1 VTSLPVTTERQKT
14 IATLQPSV
22 AGRRPA
28 AVRMRWLTMAV
39 ALTTAACASAPAPA
53 PAPAPVEAPS
63 PQLLSPTS
71 VSGSYRLRAD
81 IQSQSHGRA
90 RRRAVST
97 LILGNQALA
106 VPIEDGPGQGFSAN
120 ISLPGYTRPPR
131 GRTTQSAA
139 WWPID
144 GDSVVVQFSQGDHGQ
159 IQLRGAVSPR
169 AIAGEIWYVSESGST
184 FQLGTFTAQKRSRR

>member
-1 VTSLPVTTERQKT
+1 VTFFPISATERQRT
-14 IATLQPSV
+14 ISTNHSSA
-22 AGRRPA
+22 AGRV
-28 AVRMRWLTMAV
+28 AVSARWLTLGV
-39 ALTTAACASAPAPA
+39 ALCTGACASSPPPA

-63 PQLLSPTS
+63 PQLLSPSS
-71 VSGSYRLRAD
+71 VSGSYRLQAD
-81 IQSQSHGRA
+81 IQSQHRGRS

-106 VPIEDGPGQGFSAN
+106 VPIEDGPGQGFTAN
-120 ISLPGYTRPPR
+120 IALPGYTQPPR

-144 GDSVVVQFSQGDHGQ
+144 GDSVVVQFSQGEHGQ
-159 IQLRGAVSPR
+159 IQLRGAVTPR
-169 AIAGEIWYVSESGST
+169 TIAGEIWYVSASGST